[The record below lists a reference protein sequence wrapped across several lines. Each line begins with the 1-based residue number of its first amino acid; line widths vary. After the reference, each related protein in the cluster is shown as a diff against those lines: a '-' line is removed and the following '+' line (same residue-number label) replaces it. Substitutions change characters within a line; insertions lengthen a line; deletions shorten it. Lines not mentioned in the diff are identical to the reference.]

1 MTERTARSA
10 GAPTRRAMVLGAAAT
25 PLLWAAGLWAAGAA
39 STRAAAPEGR
49 WRVASSA
56 NFNVYSAGDERQ
68 LRAYTLMLE
77 DFDMTLRFMHG
88 LSLDK
93 AADRKLD
100 VHLIDNKAELRV
112 TYPDAHEDWA
122 GYYVATS
129 RDVVCVALRPRR
141 VSSQDDD
148 SNDIT
153 MHEYAH
159 HFMRRNLTY
168 AYAPWLVE
176 GYAEYVATTLFKGDE
191 IIVGKINANRGSWLM
206 NAGWLPLE
214 DLLTKRSGE
223 IVSERRNNYYPQA
236 WLLTHY
242 FMGDK
247 KRKAQLEA
255 YIRAVGEGTG
265 SVEAMEKATGM
276 TLAEL
281 TLALRAYTK
290 GDLPLQGFSRTRKR
304 EVPITV
310 TRLPASAD
318 DLVLQRVRMAH
329 DDFDKDGAAFV
340 GEIRK
345 VAERYPGDAYAEL
358 TLARAEQLAGDPEAG
373 MAILDRRLAAD
384 PADLLALEYKALGLL
399 AKAGKQPDDAAAL
412 NKAAGAVLAKAF
424 QVDSNRYQILL
435 AFARSRKTAPGYPS
449 DNVMEALLLA
459 NELAPQVSEVTMETV
474 QALAARREY
483 GHAAF
488 LLKPLVNDP
497 HGRRSERAVQLLKE
511 LETKAAA
518 GKSAA

>member
-1 MTERTARSA
+1 MI
-10 GAPTRRAMVLGAAAT
+10 LGAAAG
-25 PLLWAAGLWAAGAA
+25 PMLWAAGTAP
-39 STRAAAPEGR
+39 TMAAAAEGR
-49 WRVASSA
+49 WKVASSA
-56 NFNVYSAGDERQ
+56 NFNVYSDGDERQ

-88 LSLDK
+88 LPLEK

-100 VHLIDNKAELRV
+100 VHLVASKAELKI
-112 TYPDAHEDWA
+112 TYPAAHDTLA
-122 GYYVATS
+122 GYYIATP
-129 RDVVCVALRPRR
+129 RDVVCIALRPRR
-141 VSSQDDD
+141 AAGQDDD
-148 SNDIT
+148 SNDVT

-176 GYAEYVATTLFKGDE
+176 GYAEYVATTLFKGDD
-191 IIVGKINANRGSWLM
+191 IIVGKINANRGGWLM
-206 NAGWLPLE
+206 NAAWIPLDE
-214 DLLTKRSGE
+214 LLTKRSQEVGP
-223 IVSERRNNYYPQA
+223 ERRNNYYPQA

-247 KRKAQLEA
+247 KRKAQLEV
-255 YIRAVGEGTG
+255 YIRAVGEGQG

-276 TLAEL
+276 SLAEL
-281 TLALRAYTK
+281 TKALRDYTK
-290 GDLPLQGFSRTRKR
+290 GDLPLQGYSRKRKR

-329 DDFDKDGAAFV
+329 DGFGKDGQVFV

-399 AKAGKQPDDAAAL
+399 AKAEEHPDQAAAL

-424 QVDSNRYQILL
+424 QVDPNRYQILL
-435 AFARSRKTAPGYPS
+435 AYARSRKGSPGYPS

-459 NELAPQVSEVTMETV
+459 NELAPQVSDVTMETV
-474 QALAARREY
+474 QALAARKQY

-497 HGRRSERAVQLLKE
+497 HGRRSERAVQLLQD
-511 LETKAAA
+511 LEAKAAA
-518 GKSAA
+518 QKSAA

>member
-1 MTERTARSA
+1 MTERSVRSA
-10 GAPTRRAMVLGAAAT
+10 GAPTRRGMVLGAAVT
-25 PLLWAAGLWAAGAA
+25 PLLWASGVGAG
-39 STRAAAPEGR
+39 RAAPSQGR
-49 WRVASSA
+49 WMVASSA

-68 LRAYTLMLE
+68 LRAYALMLE

-88 LSLDK
+88 LPLDK

-112 TYPDAHEDWA
+112 TYPGANENWA
-122 GYYVATS
+122 GYYVATA
-129 RDVVCVALRPRR
+129 RDVVCIALRPRR
-141 VSSQDDD
+141 VASQDED
-148 SNDIT
+148 SNDTT

-159 HFMRRNLTY
+159 HFMRRNLTF

-176 GYAEYVATTLFKGDE
+176 GYAEYVATTLFDGDQ
-191 IIVGKINANRGSWLM
+191 IIVGKINANRGEWLM
-206 NAGWLPLE
+206 NAAWLPLE
-214 DLLTKRSGE
+214 DLLTKRS
-223 IVSERRNNYYPQA
+223 SELPTERGKNYYPQA

-242 FMGDK
+242 FMSDK
-247 KRKAQLEA
+247 KRKAQLEV
-255 YIRAVGEGTG
+255 YIRAVGEGQG

-276 TLAEL
+276 TLDGL
-281 TLALRAYTK
+281 TKALREYTR
-290 GDLPLQGFSRTRKR
+290 GQLPLQGYSRTRKR

-318 DLVLQRVRMAH
+318 DLVLRRVRMAR
-329 DDFDKDGAAFV
+329 DDFEEDGPAFV
-340 GEIRK
+340 GEIR
-345 VAERYPGDAYAEL
+345 AIAARYPGDAYAEL

-373 MAILDRRLAAD
+373 MAILERRLAAD
-384 PADLLALEYKALGLL
+384 PADLLAMEYKALGLL
-399 AKAGKQPDDAAAL
+399 AKADKNPDEAATL

-424 QVDSNRYQILL
+424 QVDANRYQVLL
-435 AFARSRKTAPGYPS
+435 AYARSRKTAPGYPS

-474 QALAARREY
+474 QALAMRREY

-497 HGRRSERAVQLLKE
+497 HGRRNERAAQFLKE
-511 LETKAAA
+511 LEAKAAA
-518 GKSAA
+518 KKAAA